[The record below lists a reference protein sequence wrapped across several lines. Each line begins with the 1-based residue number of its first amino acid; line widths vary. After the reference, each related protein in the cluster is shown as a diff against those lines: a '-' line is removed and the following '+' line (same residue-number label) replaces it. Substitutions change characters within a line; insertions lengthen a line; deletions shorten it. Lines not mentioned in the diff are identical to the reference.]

1 MPTCVTADH
10 MQCMSQMRD
19 NIIKQFGLE
28 STSMAVYCMN
38 QSIQLQEQ
46 YLKRKKSILKLSAD
60 EQVQYW
66 VQNQQSIKEL
76 LNEKHLYKVTPESIH
91 RIVGWDKKQDLP
103 IIEATFY
110 TDKRLA
116 KQLFSFS
123 EPHPFGHQA
132 LKLLLD

>member
-1 MPTCVTADH
+1 MHSINQALEFFNHIMPTCATADH

-66 VQNQQSIKEL
+66 VQNQQSIK
-76 LNEKHLYKVTPESIH
+76 
-91 RIVGWDKKQDLP
+91 Q
-103 IIEATFY
+103 
-110 TDKRLA
+110 
-116 KQLFSFS
+116 
-123 EPHPFGHQA
+123 
-132 LKLLLD
+132 